1 MNKFVLLFFLVPTIA
16 LSLSAAD
23 LNQPST
29 SKRATE
35 AYTGSIEPAN
45 SSTMPEELKGVN
57 IVEKTGQTI
66 DLSVL
71 VRNESGEMVPLSS
84 FFKHG
89 EAVMLS
95 PMYFNCP
102 GLCNFHFN
110 GVVDALKKIDWNP
123 GNKFQVIAFSFDARE
138 GAELATKKK
147 ANYMKLYGR
156 PGTEN
161 GFHFITADQAAITQL
176 TNQLGFEF
184 RWNERAGEWSHAS
197 AAILISPEG
206 KITRYLHGVEF
217 DAKDMKLALNETSQG
232 KVGSIMDA
240 VILYCFKY
248 DEHKSKYGLQV
259 FRVMQLGGAAMV
271 LLMSLWLLPF
281 LLRSKREKV

>member
-1 MNKFVLLFFLVPTIA
+1 MNIFVLLFFLAP
-16 LSLSAAD
+16 SLVSTAAFAD
-23 LNQPST
+23 LST
-29 SKRATE
+29 SKRTSE
-35 AYTGSIEPAN
+35 TYTGVTTPSN
-45 SSTMPEELKGVN
+45 SAQRPEQLKGVN

-66 DLSVL
+66 DLTMQ
-71 VRNESGEMVPLSS
+71 VRNEAGALVPLSS
-84 FFKHG
+84 FFHHD
-89 EAVMLS
+89 EAVMIS

-110 GVVDALKKIDWNP
+110 GVIDSLKKIDWNP
-123 GNKFQVIAFSFDARE
+123 GQKFQVIAFSFDARE
-138 GAELATKKK
+138 GADLAAKKK
-147 ANYMKLYGR
+147 ANYMKLFNR

-161 GFHFITADQAAITQL
+161 GFHFVTADQATITKL

-184 RWNERAGEWSHAS
+184 RWNEQANEWSHAS
-197 AAILISPEG
+197 AAIMVSPEG

-217 DAKDMKLALNETSQG
+217 DAKDMKLALNETSKG

-240 VILYCFKY
+240 IILYCFKY

-271 LLMSLWLLPF
+271 LLLSFWLLPF
-281 LLRSKREKV
+281 LLRSRREKV

>member
-1 MNKFVLLFFLVPTIA
+1 MTKSLLLLLFVSNFAVAEGNHPT
-16 LSLSAAD
+16 
-23 LNQPST
+23 T
-29 SKRATE
+29 SQRSGTN
-35 AYTGSIEPAN
+35 YTGAVEPTN
-45 SSTMPEELKGVN
+45 SAQVPDELKGVN

-66 DLSVL
+66 DLSMQ
-71 VRNESGEMVPLSS
+71 VRDETGALVPLAN
-84 FFKHG
+84 FFKKG

-138 GAELATKKK
+138 GADLAVKKK

-161 GFHFITADQAAITQL
+161 GFHFITADQATITKL

-184 RWNERAGEWSHAS
+184 RWNEKANEWSHAS
-197 AAILISPEG
+197 AAIMISPEG

-217 DAKDMKLALNETSQG
+217 DAKDMKLALNETAKG

-281 LLRSKREKV
+281 LLRSRREKV

>member
-1 MNKFVLLFFLVPTIA
+1 MNKCFLLFFLVPTLA
-16 LSLSAAD
+16 FAD
-23 LNQPST
+23 LSM
-29 SKRATE
+29 SKRTGDT
-35 AYTGSIEPAN
+35 YTGVTTPSN
-45 SSTMPEELKGVN
+45 SAERPEQLKGVN

-66 DLSVL
+66 DLTMQ
-71 VRNESGEMVPLSS
+71 VRNEAGALVPLSS
-84 FFKHG
+84 FFHKD
-89 EAVMLS
+89 EAVMIS

-110 GVVDALKKIDWNP
+110 GVIESLKKIDWNP
-123 GNKFQVIAFSFDARE
+123 GRKFQVIAFSFDARE
-138 GAELATKKK
+138 GADLAAKKK
-147 ANYMKLYGR
+147 ANYMKLFNR

-161 GFHFITADQAAITQL
+161 GFHFVTADQATITKL

-184 RWNERAGEWSHAS
+184 RWNEQANEWSHAS
-197 AAILISPEG
+197 AAIMVSPEG

-217 DAKDMKLALNETSQG
+217 DAKDMKLALNETSKG

-240 VILYCFKY
+240 IILYCFKY

-281 LLRSKREKV
+281 LLRSRREKV